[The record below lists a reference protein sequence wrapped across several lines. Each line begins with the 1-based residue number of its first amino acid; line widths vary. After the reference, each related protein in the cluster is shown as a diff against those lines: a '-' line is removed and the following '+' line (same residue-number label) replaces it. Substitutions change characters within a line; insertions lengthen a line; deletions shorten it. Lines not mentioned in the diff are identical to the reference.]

1 MPVYTVHAP
10 VANGADLAATDKF
23 VFVRDGFHFWAAV
36 ASVIWL
42 LWHRLWLA
50 LIGWIV
56 LMVAIQ
62 FGMSALGA
70 SRGTIFAVD
79 VLIAILMGFEAASLR
94 RWTLSRRKWRQ
105 LDIVVADDEESAEH
119 RFFERWTARQ
129 RGLDQRPMGG
139 RSRRAAAD
147 PQHSGPA
154 VLQAAA
160 AIAAGRDHR
169 PVSGAGSAAM
179 SVAIVD
185 YGSGNLHS
193 AAKAFERASRSMQDP
208 QKIMVTRDP
217 EAVFRADRIVL
228 PGVGAFADCRRGL
241 DAVDGMLEAMTEAV
255 RVKARPFFGIC
266 VGMQLMATRGK
277 EHVITEG
284 FNWIAGDVEKIAP
297 REENLKIPHMGWNTL
312 DMIRE
317 HPVLERLPLGPKGR
331 HAYFVHSYHLN
342 ASNEADVLARADYGG
357 PVTAIVGKD
366 TAIGTQFHPEKSQR
380 FGLALISNFLK
391 WKP

>member
-1 MPVYTVHAP
+1 
-10 VANGADLAATDKF
+10 
-23 VFVRDGFHFWAAV
+23 
-36 ASVIWL
+36 
-42 LWHRLWLA
+42 
-50 LIGWIV
+50 
-56 LMVAIQ
+56 
-62 FGMSALGA
+62 
-70 SRGTIFAVD
+70 
-79 VLIAILMGFEAASLR
+79 
-94 RWTLSRRKWRQ
+94 
-105 LDIVVADDEESAEH
+105 
-119 RFFERWTARQ
+119 
-129 RGLDQRPMGG
+129 
-139 RSRRAAAD
+139 
-147 PQHSGPA
+147 
-154 VLQAAA
+154 
-160 AIAAGRDHR
+160 
-169 PVSGAGSAAM
+169 M
-179 SVAIVD
+179 SVAIID

-193 AAKAFERASRSMQDP
+193 AAKAFERASRSMENP

-255 RVKARPFFGIC
+255 RATARPFFGIC

-277 EHVITEG
+277 EHVITDG
-284 FNWIAGDVEKIAP
+284 FDWIAGDVEKISP

-312 DMIRE
+312 NPLRPHALLDG
-317 HPVLERLPLGPKGR
+317 LPLGPSGL

-357 PVTAIVGKD
+357 PVTAMVGKD